1 MANIDIVRG
10 RQVVVILTNKSGGG
24 VVEGDVVVV
33 DTTTDAAFTTTTEE
47 GSCAVIGVAA
57 ETIADN
63 AEGRVLV
70 GGYAAAVAMDG
81 ATNRG
86 ELLKTSTTGGD
97 ATPTAIFE
105 SGVFA
110 VALSATVG
118 AGTVEALLFGPSSGR
133 KGIIGITI
141 GSYGSGVAITTGLK
155 GFVPVPEDCKV
166 VAWTVVADQ
175 AGNIVVDVWKDTY
188 ANYPPTVADT
198 IAGAEKPTL
207 AGVIKNQDL
216 ALGTWTTACAEGD
229 WIGFN
234 VDSVATV
241 EWVCVALHVVYGN
254 A

>member
-1 MANIDIVRG
+1 M
-10 RQVVVILTNKSGGG
+10 
-24 VVEGDVVVV
+24 
-33 DTTTDAAFTTTTEE
+33 
-47 GSCAVIGVAA
+47 
-57 ETIADN
+57 
-63 AEGRVLV
+63 
-70 GGYAAAVAMDG
+70 
-81 ATNRG
+81 
-86 ELLKTSTTGGD
+86 
-97 ATPTAIFE
+97 
-105 SGVFA
+105 
-110 VALSATVG
+110 
-118 AGTVEALLFGPSSGR
+118 
-133 KGIIGITI
+133 
-141 GSYGSGVAITTGLK
+141 
-155 GFVPVPEDCKV
+155 PEDCKV